1 MERMMNLVTDTGG
14 KNEANG
20 RQKRRKH
27 SSSSETAIK
36 IIPIV
41 SSHYYTAVVVVC
53 IRVEQWFKVCLH
65 PCYSNANENQIF
77 MVNKC
82 ICRRL
87 GTRPFASM
95 TARMILWWIS
105 WNITIKEMIV
115 FSYLIVGVCVCV
127 TDIRQRQCNSNVNI
141 NETLGSLK
149 DTHTHTERKN
159 NENVHNNSSNGISE
173 FVAFIATPV
182 HKNR

>member
-1 MERMMNLVTDTGG
+1 MNSLIIYGTNDESCHWHGG

-115 FSYLIVGVCVCV
+115 FSYLIVGVCVCNGYSSASMQQ
-127 TDIRQRQCNSNVNI
+127 QRQY
-141 NETLGSLK
+141 
-149 DTHTHTERKN
+149 
-159 NENVHNNSSNGISE
+159 
-173 FVAFIATPV
+173 
-182 HKNR
+182 

>member
-1 MERMMNLVTDTGG
+1 MYMQTPGYAPVRLNDS
-14 KNEANG
+14 AND
-20 RQKRRKH
+20 
-27 SSSSETAIK
+27 I
-36 IIPIV
+36 
-41 SSHYYTAVVVVC
+41 
-53 IRVEQWFKVCLH
+53 
-65 PCYSNANENQIF
+65 
-77 MVNKC
+77 MVNIMEYYNKRNDC
-82 ICRRL
+82 IQLSHRWC
-87 GTRPFASM
+87 
-95 TARMILWWIS
+95 
-105 WNITIKEMIV
+105 
-115 FSYLIVGVCVCV
+115 VCVCV